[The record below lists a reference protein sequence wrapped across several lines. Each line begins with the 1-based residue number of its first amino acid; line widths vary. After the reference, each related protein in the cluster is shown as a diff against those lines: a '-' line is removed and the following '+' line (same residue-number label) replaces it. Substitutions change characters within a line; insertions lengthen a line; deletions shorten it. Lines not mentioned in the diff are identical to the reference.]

1 MNQALLVIDAQ
12 QDLIDGSAE
21 EKPVFAK
28 EQLIENINRVVKK
41 AQDGN
46 IPIVFVRDKDVGGG
60 EGPGFEVH
68 NEIVVPSAAEIV
80 DKKSTSA
87 FHGTPLLKMLKDQDI
102 GHLVIMGCSTPHCI
116 DTAVRAATV
125 NQFDVTLVK
134 EGHST
139 SDSATL
145 TGEQII
151 NHHNSILH
159 GHYNVDNDVDHFSM
173 VRSVDED
180 LFEPQHNEHR

>member
-12 QDLIDGSAE
+12 QSLIDGSAT

-28 EQLIENINRVVKK
+28 EQLIENINRMVKK
-41 AQDGN
+41 ATDEN
-46 IPIVFVRDKDVGGG
+46 IPIVFVRDLDVAEG
-60 EGPGFEVH
+60 EGEGFQVH
-68 NEIVVPSAAEIV
+68 RDINVPASAEMI

-87 FHGTPLLKMLKDQDI
+87 FHKTTLLNFLKNKEV
-102 GHLVIMGCSTPHCI
+102 GHVVIMGCATGYCI

-139 SDSATL
+139 ADSEVL
-145 TGEQII
+145 SGEQII
-151 NHHNSILH
+151 NHHNDILH
-159 GHYNVDNDVDHFSM
+159 GHYNVDNFCM
-173 VRSVDED
+173 VRSVEED
-180 LFEPQHNEHR
+180 LFKPPHDTHR